1 MSKLAKHVI
10 AASSHVIPGL
20 TPDPCS
26 RSHGLRVKPAMTWVA
41 VLFACGTAFAQST
54 PVGTWRSV
62 DDKTG
67 EAKAEIRIVDNA
79 GVLSGRIEK
88 RLAKDAKPDAVCEE
102 CKDERKGK
110 PIQGLEIIRGAQ
122 KAQGKD
128 VWEGGKILDPENGRE
143 YTLRLTPVDGGSK
156 LDVRGSFGPFGRTQ
170 TWVRVQ

>member
-1 MSKLAKHVI
+1 MKKIVVLIGALA
-10 AASSHVIPGL
+10 AG
-20 TPDPCS
+20 
-26 RSHGLRVKPAMTWVA
+26 A
-41 VLFACGTAFAQST
+41 VFAQST
-54 PVGTWRSV
+54 PVGLWRSV

-67 EAKAEIRIVDNA
+67 DAKAEIRIVDD
-79 GVLSGRIEK
+79 GGKLTGRIEK

-110 PIQGLEIIRGAQ
+110 PILGLEIIRGAH
-122 KAQGKD
+122 KTDGKD

-143 YTLRLTPVDGGSK
+143 YALRLTPVDGGKK